1 MKIIVRTLLPQV
13 IFVLSLSWC
22 LPASA
27 GEIRLKETAIDSLYG
42 CLAGGLV
49 GAAVMAFTK
58 NPGDHLDYMG
68 YGAAGGAVAGA
79 TISMFSGPKALAELE
94 ENGKIKLS
102 VPTVIPDI
110 RDTNSKGQTPIVI
123 MTELFRGQF

>member
-1 MKIIVRTLLPQV
+1 MNIIGRMLLTSV
-13 IFVLSLSWC
+13 TFLLSLNWG
-22 LPASA
+22 LPVSA
-27 GEIRLKETAIDSLYG
+27 AEVRFKETAIDSLYG

-49 GAAVMAFTK
+49 GAAVLAFTK
-58 NPGDHLDYMG
+58 KPGDHLDYMAF
-68 YGAAGGAVAGA
+68 GAGGGAVAGA

-94 ENGKIKLS
+94 NGKIRLS

-123 MTELFRGQF
+123 MTELFRGEF